1 VVVRKIPDPARPDA
15 SVIAEAVAVLRDGGL
30 IVLPTDTVYG
40 LAALPEHVERLY
52 VAKKRPPEKQIAWLV
67 AEIQHVPVI
76 LSPLA
81 KRLAKAFWPGPLTLV
96 IPHGNGSIGLRVPDH
111 PVALALLCAIGGP
124 IAVTSA
130 NVSGESPAHSAT
142 NAGRAVGSHAD
153 LILDAGPTPG
163 GTASTVVRLQDD
175 RIELLR
181 KGTIHMAKIR
191 DILGG

>member
-1 VVVRKIPDPARPDA
+1 MVVRKIPDPARPDA
-15 SVIAEAVAVLRDGGL
+15 SIIAEAVAVLRNGGL

-40 LAALPEHVERLY
+40 LAALPEHVERLH
-52 VAKKRPPEKQIAWLV
+52 VAKKRPAEKQIAWLV
-67 AEIQHVPVI
+67 AEIEHVPVI
-76 LSPLA
+76 LPPMA
-81 KRLAKAFWPGPLTLV
+81 QRLADAFWPGPLTLV
-96 IPHGNGSIGLRVPDH
+96 IPHEDGSIGLRVPDH

-130 NVSGESPAHSAT
+130 NVSGESPAHSAI
-142 NAGRAVGSHAD
+142 NAGRSVGSHAD

-163 GTASTVVRLQDD
+163 DTASTVVRLQDD

-191 DILGG
+191 DIVRG